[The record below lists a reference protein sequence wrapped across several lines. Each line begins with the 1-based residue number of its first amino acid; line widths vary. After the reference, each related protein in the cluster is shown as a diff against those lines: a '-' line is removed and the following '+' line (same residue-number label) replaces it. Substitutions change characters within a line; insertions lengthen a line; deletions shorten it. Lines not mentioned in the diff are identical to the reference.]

1 MKIITI
7 KQFKDRAELD
17 NFIRVTYG
25 EDPARNS
32 DITIEEGAKELT
44 RLLLSEDRTVY
55 GVKVRKKGK

>member
-25 EDPARNS
+25 EDPVRNS

-44 RLLLSEDRTVY
+44 RLLLSEERTVY
-55 GVKVRKKGK
+55 GIKVRKKGK